1 MSCCSFFQS
10 KDLVH
15 RRSSPDH
22 GVEQFLRHVGHARTL
37 GEEARPCLTDRDR
50 RFNLRGH
57 RARDSYLLRGCRK
70 HRQFFHVPCVVLN
83 DNGRLQICCDFL
95 QPLDR
100 SYGQARGAVL
110 WGRGPEPKD
119 LPRLSWRPS
128 TKRLAFPPWWHLA
141 RQSLSPPSS
150 DQALPAHRDN
160 KHSFP

>member
-1 MSCCSFFQS
+1 MSCCSFS
-10 KDLVH
+10 AWVH
-15 RRSSPDH
+15 RRSSPRARDRTVH
-22 GVEQFLRHVGHARTL
+22 SPYRPRTL
-37 GEEARPCLTDRDR
+37 AEEARPCLTDRDR

-110 WGRGPEPKD
+110 WGRGPQPKD

-128 TKRLAFPPWWHLA
+128 TKRLASPPWWHLTL
-141 RQSLSPPSS
+141 QSSSPPSS
-150 DQALPAHRDN
+150 DQALRVHRDN